1 MKQLINNT
9 MRANEF
15 ITERTT
21 GKMSKR
27 QQQPS
32 RGLHTFSDAEHANS
46 DYTFNRV
53 GLAAAMCDGKNKPDM
68 DYVSWIGKNK
78 LTAPYTKIE
87 ADILK
92 QAYKMAGANHKDIN
106 NGDMNSKELD
116 STYTA
121 SPVPNWKDREKN
133 HD

>member
-1 MKQLINNT
+1 

-27 QQQPS
+27 QQNPT

-68 DYVSWIGKNK
+68 DYVSWIGKKK

-92 QAYKMAGANHKDIN
+92 QAYKMAGADHKDIN
-106 NGDMNSKELD
+106 NGDMNSKELE
-116 STYTA
+116 STNTV
-121 SPVPNWKDREKN
+121 SPVANWMKTK
-133 HD
+133 

>member
-1 MKQLINNT
+1 
-9 MRANEF
+9 MRATEF

-27 QQQPS
+27 QQNPT

-68 DYVSWIGKNK
+68 DYVSWIGKKK

-92 QAYKMAGANHKDIN
+92 QAYKMAGADYKDLNHD
-106 NGDMNSKELD
+106 DMNSKELD
-116 STYTA
+116 STNTV
-121 SPVPNWKDREKN
+121 SPVANWNKK
-133 HD
+133 